1 MSEQPPPHPAQP
13 CLSVPTGY
21 YQNEKVFEEE
31 PEDRET
37 DSMLGSSHRV
47 MPAVANPEYFE
58 QDGDEVWETKAVLNG
73 LPHNGPAAFRP
84 QDVAQAQA
92 AARDNGHNYYNDF
105 SHPPP
110 PLGAAAGAGA
120 GAGAGRGG
128 RVLVRDHLPS
138 ESQV

>member
-1 MSEQPPPHPAQP
+1 MSEQPPHPAQR

-37 DSMLGSSHRV
+37 DSMLGSHRV

-73 LPHNGPAAFRP
+73 LPHNGPAAFLP
-84 QDVAQAQA
+84 QDVAQAA
-92 AARDNGHNYYNDF
+92 DRDNGHNYYNDF

-110 PLGAAAGAGA
+110 PPPQGAVAGA

-128 RVLVRDHLPS
+128 RVLVRDQLPS